1 MATINQAQ
9 RATIKELS
17 DKLKD
22 LRSSAC
28 VEEAAQRCVTLCYD
42 EFRDSIVLVRLFATV
57 PFGKLPA
64 ANQAFVRKLA
74 EAKAVASQ
82 IEKNTLVLSLLG
94 TRGLRPDWNDRH
106 DSQGHVGIP
115 LVSASFVESI
125 PMIARLFKELGLQL
139 DWIDKQDTAIV
150 ANVLGG
156 NLAGLFH
163 VPDARNALDHKGRHI
178 IAAQDFVASHG
189 VKTVFG
195 MGGGYLN
202 GTLMAIVFFTHEA
215 IDKAQAT
222 NFMPLVN
229 VFKAATTD
237 LVMKERIFAA

>member
-1 MATINQAQ
+1 
-9 RATIKELS
+9 
-17 DKLKD
+17 
-22 LRSSAC
+22 
-28 VEEAAQRCVTLCYD
+28 
-42 EFRDSIVLVRLFATV
+42 
-57 PFGKLPA
+57 
-64 ANQAFVRKLA
+64 
-74 EAKAVASQ
+74 
-82 IEKNTLVLSLLG
+82 
-94 TRGLRPDWNDRH
+94 
-106 DSQGHVGIP
+106 
-115 LVSASFVESI
+115 SFVESI

-163 VPDARNALDHKGRHI
+163 VPDARSALDHKGRHI